1 MLVVWNVFPTSHICD
16 YNHLV
21 PAAAAN
27 ATLRHHPSSEEA
39 DTGRSSPSG
48 TLPSQSVLGTSI
60 KNGPPELI
68 SQLSEEL
75 LICKLEGN
83 PFPLPIRES
92 AVRFIL
98 FSDPS
103 HGH

>member
-1 MLVVWNVFPTSHICD
+1 M
-16 YNHLV
+16 
-21 PAAAAN
+21 
-27 ATLRHHPSSEEA
+27 
-39 DTGRSSPSG
+39 
-48 TLPSQSVLGTSI
+48 

-68 SQLSEEL
+68 LLTQEEL

-92 AVRFIL
+92 VVHFIL

-103 HGH
+103 RWH